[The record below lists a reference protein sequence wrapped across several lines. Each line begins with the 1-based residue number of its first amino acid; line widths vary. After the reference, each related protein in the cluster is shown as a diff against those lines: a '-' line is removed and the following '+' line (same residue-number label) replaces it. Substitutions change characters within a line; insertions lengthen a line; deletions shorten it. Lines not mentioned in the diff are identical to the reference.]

1 MPAYANSS
9 ALPRN
14 EIVGAIVQGS
24 SLNAGNIWNQV
35 LPPYGVNRRTSH
47 ILKATVQGAQIGRI
61 LTDKYIT
68 QPGANIER
76 MNLTIGDDTF
86 TVVIRKREV
95 KIPDEVEMDFAG
107 YFSIEAL
114 ASRTGAMNL
123 DMTNEYLVANAI
135 FNTTNFGAATNST
148 VAYTAANL
156 ATSNPILDIFASI
169 ERVRDKGEQPNTI
182 IIPTLVWQRIRQMTL
197 IKSAVV
203 SVNGFS
209 PVQTGA
215 VTTDS
220 LLAVF
225 APEGITK
232 ILIGRSRYN
241 TGVDG
246 GTPSYTKMWAN
257 TYIWVG
263 RTGPSFI
270 GGAQE
275 GAQENFPGLSTV
287 DGAGAMVFWENYT
300 PNSGWAVETYRDETV
315 ESNIV
320 RTKTSANPYIA
331 NGNAGDLIATQY
343 S

>member
-1 MPAYANSS
+1 MPAYSS
-9 ALPRN
+9 STAVPRN
-14 EIVGAIVQGS
+14 EIAAAIVQGS
-24 SLNAGNIWNQV
+24 SLNAGNIWPMV
-35 LPPYGVNRRTSH
+35 LPRFGVNKRTSH

-95 KIPDEVEMDFAG
+95 KIPDEVEMDYAG

-114 ASRTGAMNL
+114 ASKTGAMNL
-123 DMTNEYLVANAI
+123 DMTNEYLAANAI
-135 FNTTNFGAATNST
+135 FNTTNFGSATNSSIAYT
-148 VAYTAANL
+148 VANNATAD
-156 ATSNPILDIFASI
+156 PIGDIFAAI
-169 ERVRDKGEQPNTI
+169 ERVRDKGEQPDTI
-182 IIPTLVWQRIRQMTL
+182 IIPTLVWQRMRGMTL
-197 IKSAVV
+197 VKANVA

-209 PVQTGA
+209 PSPMGN
-215 VTTDS
+215 VTTDG

-225 APEGITK
+225 APEGIK
-232 ILIGRSRYN
+232 RILIGRSRYN
-241 TGVDG
+241 TAADG
-246 GTPSYTKMWAN
+246 ATPSYTKMWAN

-263 RTGPSFI
+263 ATGANLT
-270 GGAQE
+270 GGSN
-275 GAQENFPGLSTV
+275 ENFPGLSTV
-287 DGAGAMVFWENYT
+287 NGVGAMVFWENYT
-300 PNSGWAVETYRDETV
+300 PNDGWAVETYRDEAV

-331 NGNAGDLIATQY
+331 NGNGGTLLATQY

>member
-1 MPAYANSS
+1 MPAYSNST
-9 ALPRN
+9 AVPRN
-14 EIVGAIVQGS
+14 EIAAAIVQGS
-24 SLNAGNIWNQV
+24 SLNAGNIWPQV
-35 LPPYGVNRRTSH
+35 LPAYGVNKRTSH
-47 ILKATVQGAQIGRI
+47 IIKATVQGIQAGRI

-68 QPGANIER
+68 EPGANIER
-76 MNLTIGDDTF
+76 MNMTIGDDTF

-95 KIPDEVEMDFAG
+95 KIPDEVEMDYAG

-114 ASRTGAMNL
+114 ASRTGAVNL
-123 DMTNEYLVANAI
+123 DLTNEYLVANAI
-135 FNTTNFGAATNST
+135 FNTTNFGSATNSS
-148 VAYTAANL
+148 VAYTVANL
-156 ATSNPILDIFASI
+156 ATSNPIADIFASI

-197 IKSAVV
+197 VKGAVM

-209 PVQTGA
+209 PVQTAG
-215 VTTDS
+215 VTTDA

-225 APEGITK
+225 QPEGIEK

-241 TGVDG
+241 TAVDG
-246 GTPSYTKMWAN
+246 ATPSYTKMWAN

-270 GGAQE
+270 GGNRE
-275 GAQENFPGLSTV
+275 GVAADFQNLATV
-287 DGAGAMVFWENYT
+287 EGAGAMVYWEDYT
-300 PNSGWAVETYRDETV
+300 PTSGWAVETYRDEAV

-320 RTKTSANPYIA
+320 RTKTSAAPYIA